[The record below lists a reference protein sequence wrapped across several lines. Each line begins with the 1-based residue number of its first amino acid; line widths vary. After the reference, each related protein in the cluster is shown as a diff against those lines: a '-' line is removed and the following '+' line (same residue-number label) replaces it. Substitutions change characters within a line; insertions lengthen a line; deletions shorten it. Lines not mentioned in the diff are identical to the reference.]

1 MVYRGCNEL
10 STLPAPR
17 SWAIDWLLS
26 GARTVDYYWVCSS
39 YTQLKCPTNCFLIT
53 TGKHFLPRILASIK
67 TILESGIVIV
77 TVIIWNLHIRKYNVT
92 PQ

>member
-1 MVYRGCNEL
+1 MHNLEQYHSFMEFWTANIMMSKEPTSHQTLKRLPAAYLMAYRGCNEL

-39 YTQLKCPTNCFLIT
+39 YS
-53 TGKHFLPRILASIK
+53 A
-67 TILESGIVIV
+67 
-77 TVIIWNLHIRKYNVT
+77 
-92 PQ
+92 